1 MKTILRVSRACL
13 TLGLLVVVAACNRT
27 QFSPMPEEISNSV
40 TPQSE
45 EIMQGSQPAPV
56 DLLVVMDNS
65 RSMADEQEKMAERTQ
80 NLLNEIDS
88 LDWRIGI
95 TTTDVS
101 TGSYG
106 LRGEL
111 LALTGGQGKVLL
123 KGANDAQRI
132 FGDTMKR
139 DETLTCPTTGVC
151 PTGDEQPLAATLQA
165 LQKRNGVNQGFF
177 RPNADMMVL
186 IITDEDEKSNG
197 AAGATTG
204 AQLVNGVR
212 QILSD
217 DQKFIVSAIVV
228 KPGDTSCFNQN
239 SPDGNYAN
247 VVAGAVALTGGFL
260 GSVCAVD
267 YADQLRRVGQLVR
280 KAADSFELTQ
290 TPEAGTLEISFSP
303 AQPQTKWKL
312 VGRKVVF
319 TQNPP
324 PIGTF
329 MRATYIPMP

>member
-1 MKTILRVSRACL
+1 MKTILRLSRAGL
-13 TLGLLVVVAACNRT
+13 TLGILVVVAACNQT
-27 QFSPMPEEISNSV
+27 QFSPIPQETANS
-40 TPQSE
+40 TDLQTE

-65 RSMADEQEKMAERTQ
+65 RSMAYEQERMAERTQ

-101 TGSYG
+101 NGSYG

-111 LALTGGQGKVLL
+111 LPLTGANGKVLV

-165 LQKRNGVNQGFF
+165 LQKRGGANQGFF

-197 AAGATTG
+197 SAGATTG
-204 AQLVNGVR
+204 AALVNGVR
-212 QILSD
+212 QILTD

-228 KPGDTSCFNQN
+228 KPGDTNCHSANA
-239 SPDGNYAN
+239 PDGNYAHI
-247 VVAGAVALTGGFL
+247 VAGAVSLTGGFL
-260 GSVCAVD
+260 GSVCASD
-267 YADQLRRVGQLVR
+267 YADQLKRIGQLVR
-280 KAADSFELTQ
+280 KAADSFELAQ
-290 TPEAGTLEISFSP
+290 TPATGTLQLTFDP
-303 AQPQTKWKL
+303 AQPQTRWKL
-312 VGRKVVF
+312 VGKKVVF
-319 TQNPP
+319 TANPP
-324 PIGTF
+324 PIGTY
-329 MRATYIPMP
+329 MKANYLSQ